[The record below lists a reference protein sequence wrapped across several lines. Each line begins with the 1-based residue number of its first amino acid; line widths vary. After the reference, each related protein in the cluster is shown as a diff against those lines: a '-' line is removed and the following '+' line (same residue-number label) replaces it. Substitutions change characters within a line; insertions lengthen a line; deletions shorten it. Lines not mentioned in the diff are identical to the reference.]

1 MAAIYNLPDV
11 NGVMQLLADAAA
23 ATEAAPEVRYAPRR
37 PSLCVLCARM
47 RRPEEDAYR

>member
-23 ATEAAPEVRYAPRR
+23 ATEAAPEVRYCAPRR
-37 PSLCVLCARM
+37 P
-47 RRPEEDAYR
+47 